1 MATLATLLV
10 LGLLWGGVYL
20 LMAEGLNL
28 IYGVMKVVNL
38 AHGDFIVVGGMLALT
53 LFAHF
58 GFSPVLALPIASA
71 LLFLIG
77 AGVQAGV
84 LERIP
89 LAGSQGELRTLLA
102 TFGLSYVVSNVSFLV
117 WGSQFQSIPFLQGSL
132 ALGAIVV
139 PQGLLA
145 CSVLAGAVA
154 VAVHVWLTHTIAG
167 RSVRATAQSA
177 LGAASCGL
185 DVRRLRVVTFALG
198 AAMAGGAG
206 ALVIALVP
214 FQTSSGGDLTVQ
226 SFTLIA
232 LGGLGSYVG
241 AWLAAELLGITEVMT
256 QYYLGSDAA
265 AAVVYLIFIG
275 VLVFRPQ
282 GLLGRMGRI

>member
-1 MATLATLLV
+1 MAAFATLVV

-38 AHGDFIVVGGMLALT
+38 AHGDFIVVGGLLAFS
-53 LFAHF
+53 LFARY
-58 GFSPVLALPIASA
+58 GFSPVIALPIAAA
-71 LLFLIG
+71 LLFAIG

-89 LAGSQGELRTLLA
+89 LGGSQGELRTLLA
-102 TFGLSYVVSNVSFLV
+102 TFGLSYVVSNLSFLI

-132 ALGAIVV
+132 ALGAVTV
-139 PQGLLA
+139 PEGLLV
-145 CSVLAGAVA
+145 CSLLAGALA
-154 VAVHVWLTHTIAG
+154 ILVHVWLQHTMIG

-177 LGAASCGL
+177 LGAAACGL
-185 DVRRLRVVTFALG
+185 NVRRLRILAFALG
-198 AAMAGGAG
+198 SAMAGGAG
-206 ALVIALVP
+206 ALVIALVA

-226 SFTLIA
+226 AFTLIA
-232 LGGLGSYVG
+232 LGGLGSYMG
-241 AWLAAELLGITEVMT
+241 AWLAAELLGLTEVMA
-256 QYYLGSDAA
+256 QYYFGSDAA
-265 AAVVYLIFIG
+265 AAVVYLIFIA

-282 GLLGRMGRI
+282 GLLGKVGRI